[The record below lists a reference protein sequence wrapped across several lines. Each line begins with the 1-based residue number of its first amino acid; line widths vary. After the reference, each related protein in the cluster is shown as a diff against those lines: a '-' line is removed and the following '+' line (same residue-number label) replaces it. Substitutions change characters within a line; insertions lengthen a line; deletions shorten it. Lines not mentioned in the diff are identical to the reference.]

1 MHASSASI
9 PPTYSA
15 VLSMYL
21 ISIFAAAAIIA
32 VQLRNG
38 VPITRSIAPNLLPN
52 LYVISSVAHTQ
63 EVWIAE
69 NACMDW
75 EKGEKSTRKLA
86 IKIDQEIEPPDLPSP
101 NPSDSDNRPALFTC
115 PSMTTNRA
123 SRSIDIKCEVQA
135 PTKGP
140 PTAALPS
147 GVTCLEH
154 SAALP
159 SGVTCAQFYFTSHI
173 HLLYW
178 CLPLD
183 PSTRSRHPRS
193 PPYHPDNTLRSLPH
207 HFSGL
212 PQKFHQTT
220 CHDRYFPLD
229 IAPGAFGKSI
239 SPSLVHTSNSGCEG
253 GVPSKLNKM
262 KSLRRETHHS
272 ASLMINGFWPTTDTE
287 MSSPTRTR
295 SLMVPARRIN
305 LAPSSRRIF
314 PRARL
319 TISHPPILP
328 PKPATDV
335 VSSCEHSRPQTQR
348 DVDHFTKAQ
357 EQLQS
362 AVAAK
367 QEQIRALE
375 ESSPMKSMRLSSTGR
390 LMLGGQMDAQGSS
403 SAAPQC

>member
-1 MHASSASI
+1 
-9 PPTYSA
+9 
-15 VLSMYL
+15 
-21 ISIFAAAAIIA
+21 
-32 VQLRNG
+32 
-38 VPITRSIAPNLLPN
+38 
-52 LYVISSVAHTQ
+52 
-63 EVWIAE
+63 
-69 NACMDW
+69 
-75 EKGEKSTRKLA
+75 
-86 IKIDQEIEPPDLPSP
+86 
-101 NPSDSDNRPALFTC
+101 
-115 PSMTTNRA
+115 
-123 SRSIDIKCEVQA
+123 
-135 PTKGP
+135 
-140 PTAALPS
+140 
-147 GVTCLEH
+147 VTCLEH

-253 GVPSKLNKM
+253 GAPSKLNKM

-328 PKPATDV
+328 P
-335 VSSCEHSRPQTQR
+335 SL
-348 DVDHFTKAQ
+348 
-357 EQLQS
+357 QLT
-362 AVAAK
+362 
-367 QEQIRALE
+367 
-375 ESSPMKSMRLSSTGR
+375 SSPRVNTHVPKPNVTSIISLRHKSNCSPPSPPNKNRSGR
-390 LMLGGQMDAQGSS
+390 WRKAL
-403 SAAPQC
+403 P